1 MNVACSMKAGAMSE
15 IVFTSKSEYVYKYLR
30 DNIKSSKFEIGKLYK
45 IVDIAAQLGVSRTP
59 VTEAIKLL
67 VSQGYV
73 ILHPCVGFE
82 VTGISQEQ
90 MQEVFKIRAALE
102 SLAIKEAISSCT
114 EEDILTL
121 EATLELCK
129 SSVLE
134 KNANEYSKNTE
145 KFHFM
150 LYGMAKMDRLSVILQ
165 DLWLHEG
172 WYLQAL
178 KCDSE
183 DVKNLL
189 FDHYEIIKVLRERDY
204 SAVEKLVADHT
215 INCMEILSQEVSRA

>member
-1 MNVACSMKAGAMSE
+1 MGEMT
-15 IVFTSKSEYVYKYLR
+15 FTSKSEYVYKYLR
-30 DNIKSSKFEIGKLYK
+30 DNIKSSRFETGKLYK
-45 IVDIAAQLGVSRTP
+45 IVDIAAELGVSRTP

-102 SLAIKEAISSCT
+102 SLAIKEAILGCS
-114 EEDILTL
+114 EDDIGALEDIL
-121 EATLELCK
+121 ELCRK
-129 SSVLE
+129 SVLE

-150 LYGMAKMDRLSVILQ
+150 LYGMAKMSRLSVILQ

-178 KCDSE
+178 KCDSDE
-183 DVKNLL
+183 VKNLL
-189 FDHYEIIKVLRERDY
+189 FDHYEIIEVLKKRDY
-204 SAVEKLVADHT
+204 SAVEKLVEDHT
-215 INCMEILSQEVSRA
+215 RKCMEVLSQEVARA